1 MPSEENTVDDGD
13 SDNASHSSLN
23 ILYNSSI
30 KHSLARYNG
39 HRLCFLLSFFSPRKE
54 SFKML

>member
-1 MPSEENTVDDGD
+1 MDDGD

-39 HRLCFLLSFFSPRKE
+39 HRLCFLLSFFSLRKE